1 MQSFNHFKF
10 SGFYI
15 FVFFAALL
23 WGQDS
28 TRMGVLS
35 LPDSSNWSIQI
46 NDSLMIRSGTETI
59 HLPQGQ
65 YQILI
70 APLNQKRW
78 PLNAL
83 YHEIEIQPADTL
95 YINLN
100 GHTFSRDLLQDQ
112 GKVPLSGIKEIPAIT
127 TYRTSSPLKKYIQPG
142 TLVLAVVSNWTS
154 FYLKRRADDYYDN
167 YRQTTN
173 LSKINHYYNQAA
185 NYDQYAVVM
194 LGVSATA
201 LATYFYFL
209 FTD

>member
-10 SGFYI
+10 SGFY
-15 FVFFAALL
+15 FLVLFAAFL
-23 WGQDS
+23 WAQDS
-28 TRMGVLS
+28 NRIGFLS

-59 HLPQGQ
+59 PLPQGH

-70 APLNQKRW
+70 APLNQKQW

-83 YHEIEIQPADTL
+83 YDEIEIQPAETL
-95 YINLN
+95 FINLN
-100 GHTFSRDLLQDQ
+100 SHKFSKGLLQDQ
-112 GKVPLSGIKEIPAIT
+112 GKLSLGGIREIPAIT

-167 YRQTTN
+167 YRKTTN